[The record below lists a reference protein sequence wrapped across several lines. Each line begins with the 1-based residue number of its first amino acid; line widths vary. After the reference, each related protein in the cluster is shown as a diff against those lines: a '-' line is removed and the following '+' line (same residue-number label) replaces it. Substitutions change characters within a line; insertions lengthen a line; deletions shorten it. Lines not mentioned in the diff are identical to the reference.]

1 MPHAGARGEPC
12 TEEGRSE
19 RRSSLLYWPR
29 VRQRDESAA
38 NGAFSM
44 KRPILLAFLL
54 LALVVAGCG
63 GSSTATLSANDAAV
77 VGSEPI
83 TKDQFQGLMDR
94 AKKSYDA
101 QKRPFPK
108 PGTTEYEQLK
118 GQAVTFLIQRAEFE
132 QEADGM
138 GIDITDDKVNKRIAQ
153 LKKQFYAGSEEKY
166 KKTLKQ
172 QGLTEDQAKE
182 EVRAQLISEELFKKV
197 TGDVKVTK
205 DEIKAYYNSHKSQ
218 YGQPQT
224 RDVRHILVTKKALA
238 DSLYAQLK
246 SGASFAKLAKKY
258 SKDPGSAANGGK
270 LTISKGQTVPA
281 FDKTA
286 FSLKKGE
293 LSPPVKTQY
302 GYHIIE
308 ALSAVKAAQTTPL
321 SKVESSIK
329 QQLEQQRKN
338 DAMTKWVANKKKS
351 FCKSGIKY
359 QVGYQPNPDP
369 CAALTSTTTTTSQ

>member
-1 MPHAGARGEPC
+1 
-12 TEEGRSE
+12 
-19 RRSSLLYWPR
+19 
-29 VRQRDESAA
+29 
-38 NGAFSM
+38 M
-44 KRPILLAFLL
+44 KRSILLTFIS
-54 LALVVAGCG
+54 LALLVAGCG
-63 GSSTATLSANDAAV
+63 GTSTAVLSSNDAAV
-77 VGSEPI
+77 VGSKPI

-132 QEADGM
+132 QEAEAM
-138 GIDITDDKVNKRIAQ
+138 GIKITDDKVNKRIEQ
-153 LKKQFYAGSEEKY
+153 LKKQFYGGSEQRY
-166 KKTLKQ
+166 QKTLTQ
-172 QGLTEDQAKE
+172 QGLTADQAKE

-197 TGDVKVTK
+197 TGNVKVSQ
-205 DEIKAYYNSHKSQ
+205 DEIKAYYASHKSQ

-224 RDVRHILVTKKALA
+224 REVRHILVAKKTLA
-238 DSLYAQLK
+238 DKLYAQLK
-246 SGASFAKLAKKY
+246 SGANFAALAKKY
-258 SKDPGSAANGGK
+258 SKDPGSASNGGK

-293 LSPPVKTQY
+293 LSQPIHTQY

-308 ALSAVKAAQTTPL
+308 ALSEIKAAQTTTL
-321 SKVESSIK
+321 SKVESSIR

-338 DAMTKWVANKKKS
+338 DAMTKWVEKKKKS

-369 CAALTSTTTTTSQ
+369 CATLTGSTTTTG